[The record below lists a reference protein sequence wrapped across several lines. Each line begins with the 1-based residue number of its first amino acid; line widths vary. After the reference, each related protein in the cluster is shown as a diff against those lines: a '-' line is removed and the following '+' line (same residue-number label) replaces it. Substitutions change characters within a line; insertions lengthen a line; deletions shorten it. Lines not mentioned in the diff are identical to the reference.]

1 MRQYNPWWTGGR
13 SRICPTGVGRR
24 FAKSR
29 RGCRHHLAAER
40 FCSPERARCGQDHAV
55 PASHPYQPRRRT
67 TTNERSPLVVRVAC
81 RFRTTRRARRTL
93 ISPSDGNR
101 VGSTPLLMAWLNC
114 EFAHCPPTAGGSK
127 SVDRWLHERVGK
139 QPHSNFAAEF
149 AITFKLRFAIPLIL
163 QLVCRKV
170 RIPVGEIL
178 DVCW

>member
-1 MRQYNPWWTGGR
+1 MFRVASKPEFFAAIQLLVDRWALP
-13 SRICPTGVGRR
+13 RICPTGVGRR

-29 RGCRHHLAAER
+29 RGCRHHLAAE
-40 FCSPERARCGQDHAV
+40 FTPRCASGMSLSDH
-55 PASHPYQPRRRT
+55 PSGEEDT
-67 TTNERSPLVVRVAC
+67 
-81 RFRTTRRARRTL
+81 

-163 QLVCRKV
+163 QLVFRKV
-170 RIPVGEIL
+170 RIPFGEIL